1 MFQKLKEIVLTNNHL
16 LLSTSQKLKTSNVIN
31 IYIGFPSSCFRCIP
45 QKVNQFHNI
54 QGKKKRRYSSA
65 APPHVNVC
73 KAEWY
78 LLQSYKYI
86 GIYWPEEHKKIVSF
100 SSYLSPKQPSLSS
113 QMQTCSSS
121 LLPSVSS
128 PKNVQLDANTP
139 DKIVWK
145 WTVNGEYSAWLIIKN
160 RVWTS
165 DRLAARGWPR
175 NEVCP
180 LCRQV
185 LETAHHQLFP
195 FLMKNVLRHGR

>member
-1 MFQKLKEIVLTNNHL
+1 
-16 LLSTSQKLKTSNVIN
+16 
-31 IYIGFPSSCFRCIP
+31 
-45 QKVNQFHNI
+45 
-54 QGKKKRRYSSA
+54 
-65 APPHVNVC
+65 
-73 KAEWY
+73 
-78 LLQSYKYI
+78 
-86 GIYWPEEHKKIVSF
+86 
-100 SSYLSPKQPSLSS
+100 
-113 QMQTCSSS
+113 MQTCSSS

-185 LETAHHQLFP
+185 LETAHHQDTRNASWPYGLAGHLWLTP
-195 FLMKNVLRHGR
+195 ALWILSLYCLGTACSRERAAPRMSCRTRSSSWIDAAARRLGCLKRE